1 VARANCRLRLVRG
14 ARVQASGRDA
24 RVAVGVGAAK
34 ESGIAMSLVIQHA
47 IGVVVQAV
55 ASPTA
60 VATQAAASA
69 PASTGGSGGG
79 VRGLTSLIGL
89 VAAFFAAFVAIF
101 WISLVFW
108 TWRDV
113 RSRTQDVILQI
124 TATLLVAIFSLGG
137 LFIYLIVRPRQTL
150 AELYERQLE
159 EESLLAEM
167 TERQTCPTCHYRVEN
182 EFQVCPSCGTKL
194 RRPCPRCDHLLE
206 LKWNV
211 CPYCGYGGGADGGGR
226 PVRQGAR
233 AER

>member
-1 VARANCRLRLVRG
+1 
-14 ARVQASGRDA
+14 
-24 RVAVGVGAAK
+24 
-34 ESGIAMSLVIQHA
+34 MSLVIQHA
-47 IGVVVQAV
+47 IGVVVQVV

-60 VATQAAASA
+60 AATQAATSA
-69 PASTGGSGGG
+69 PVTTSSGGG
-79 VRGLTSLIGL
+79 GLRSLTSLIGL

-167 TERQTCPTCHYRVEN
+167 TERQTCPTCHYRVEG

-211 CPYCGYGGGADGGGR
+211 CPYCGYGGGADGGGGR

>member
-1 VARANCRLRLVRG
+1 MGSPLAPTLPA
-14 ARVQASGRDA
+14 Q
-24 RVAVGVGAAK
+24 GAAAAGL
-34 ESGIAMSLVIQHA
+34 SSL
-47 IGVVVQAV
+47 
-55 ASPTA
+55 
-60 VATQAAASA
+60 
-69 PASTGGSGGG
+69 TG
-79 VRGLTSLIGL
+79 LIG
-89 VAAFFAAFVAIF
+89 VAAFFFFAFLAIF
-101 WISLVFW
+101 WIALIFW

-124 TATLLVAIFSLGG
+124 TATLLVAIFSIGG

-182 EFQVCPSCGTKL
+182 DFQLCPSCGTKL

-211 CPYCGYGGGADGGGR
+211 CPFCGYGGASMESGR
-226 PVRQGAR
+226 APSR
-233 AER
+233 APSRVER

>member
-1 VARANCRLRLVRG
+1 MLMLLQHG
-14 ARVQASGRDA
+14 AHV
-24 RVAVGVGAAK
+24 
-34 ESGIAMSLVIQHA
+34 VIQA
-47 IGVVVQAV
+47 AT
-55 ASPTA
+55 PTA
-60 VATQAAASA
+60 TATAAATSA
-69 PASTGGSGGG
+69 PVSTGTGGTT
-79 VRGLTSLIGL
+79 RSLTSLLGL
-89 VAAFFAAFVAIF
+89 VAGFFAAFVAIF

-124 TATLLVAIFSLGG
+124 TATLLVAVFMLGG

-167 TERQTCPTCHYRVEN
+167 TERQTCPTCHYRVEG

-211 CPYCGYGGGADGGGR
+211 CPYCAYGGGAMDGGGR
-226 PVRQGAR
+226 PSRQGVR

>member
-1 VARANCRLRLVRG
+1 MSNLLLLQGVHLVVHTITHAVVHVPAPSTPGTTPTVA
-14 ARVQASGRDA
+14 
-24 RVAVGVGAAK
+24 
-34 ESGIAMSLVIQHA
+34 
-47 IGVVVQAV
+47 
-55 ASPTA
+55 PTA
-60 VATQAAASA
+60 TIDTS
-69 PASTGGSGGG
+69 GSGGG
-79 VRGLTSLIGL
+79 SSGGTLHGLLGL
-89 VAAFFAAFVAIF
+89 VGLAAAFIGAFVAIF
-101 WISLVFW
+101 WISLVYW

-124 TATLLVAIFSLGG
+124 TATLLVAIFMLGG

-167 TERQTCPTCHYRVEN
+167 TERQTCPTCHYRVEG

-211 CPYCGYGGGADGGGR
+211 CPYCGYGGGAMDGGR
-226 PVRQGAR
+226 PSRQGAR
-233 AER
+233 VER

>member
-1 VARANCRLRLVRG
+1 MPQVVARSATREVEYWVNNLLQGFAAAVHAAATPSVTVTTAATTAVDTTG
-14 ARVQASGRDA
+14 GGSTSGL
-24 RVAVGVGAAK
+24 K
-34 ESGIAMSLVIQHA
+34 SLV
-47 IGVVVQAV
+47 
-55 ASPTA
+55 
-60 VATQAAASA
+60 
-69 PASTGGSGGG
+69 
-79 VRGLTSLIGL
+79 GLVGL
-89 VAAFFAAFVAIF
+89 VAAFVAAFVAIF
-101 WISLVFW
+101 WIALVFW

-113 RSRTQDVILQI
+113 RSRTQDTLLQI
-124 TATLLVAIFSLGG
+124 TATVLVAVFSLGG

-211 CPYCGYGGGADGGGR
+211 CPYCGYGGGTTEGGR
-226 PVRQGAR
+226 PARQPSR
-233 AER
+233 VER